1 MSITLF
7 SFLSSILW
15 SSVLIIGIFCFRKLR
30 HFQTSF
36 GLWTLVFLYLFCIIR
51 AILPLELPYVIELGI
66 ENVYPQIYRFL
77 TTSYSLGAN
86 LHFSVLT
93 VLCLIWI
100 AVSLIL
106 FIRYLYIYRKA
117 SRRIMQYAAQ
127 CGEREYEM
135 LDAVKQTTGQS
146 VNIKLYSVP
155 NIRIPFGI
163 GIFSKAILLPQHE
176 YLDKELYFILLHEYT
191 HFLNRDTLMK
201 VMVSGFRCIFWW
213 NPVVYLLSK
222 DLEQT
227 LEMKCDIAATKGI
240 SRKEKAEYLRTIVN
254 VMKQCT
260 ETKAIPY
267 VSTALCKSEFGLDI
281 KERFEIVMY
290 STKIKQE
297 KLLSHIFLL
306 FICACVFIISY
317 LIIIQPA
324 FEAPVCFGPN
334 TINFDSSDSYIL
346 QDQEG
351 EFWLYVDSRD
361 PQSISE
367 NQANFLQRTGLFII
381 KEDK

>member
-7 SFLSSILW
+7 SFLSSVLW
-15 SSVLIIGIFCFRKLR
+15 SSVLIIGIFCFRKFR

-51 AILPLELPYVIELGI
+51 AILPLELPYVVELGI

-100 AVSLIL
+100 AVSIIL

-155 NIRIPFGI
+155 NISIPFGI

-201 VMVSGFRCIFWW
+201 VMVSGLRCIFWW

-240 SRKEKAEYLRTIVN
+240 SRKEKVEYLRTIVN

-267 VSTALCKSEFGLDI
+267 VSTALFKSESGLDI
-281 KERFEIVMY
+281 KERFEMVIHADTKQSNTGFSLVM
-290 STKIKQE
+290 
-297 KLLSHIFLL
+297 L
-306 FICACVFIISY
+306 FICASIFVISY
-317 LIIIQPA
+317 IFIPQPA
-324 FEAPVCFGPN
+324 FNPPASTNPN
-334 TINFDSSDSYIL
+334 VIDFDSSDTYIVHTKDGIYWL
-346 QDQEG
+346 CIPGQE
-351 EFWLYVDSRD
+351 
-361 PQSISE
+361 P
-367 NQANFLQRTGLFII
+367 
-381 KEDK
+381 KELSKEQLSFYKQIGFCIETEK

>member
-51 AILPLELPYVIELGI
+51 AILPLELPYVVELGI

-86 LHFSVLT
+86 VHFSVLT

-117 SRRIMQYAAQ
+117 SRRIMQYVAQ

-155 NIRIPFGI
+155 NISIPFGI

-267 VSTALCKSEFGLDI
+267 VSTALCKSESGLDI
-281 KERFEIVMY
+281 KERFEMVIHADTKQSNTGFSLVM
-290 STKIKQE
+290 
-297 KLLSHIFLL
+297 L
-306 FICACVFIISY
+306 FICASIFVISY
-317 LIIIQPA
+317 IFIPQPA
-324 FEAPVCFGPN
+324 FNPPASTNPN
-334 TINFDSSDSYIL
+334 VIDFDSSDTYIVHTKDGIYWL
-346 QDQEG
+346 CIPGQE
-351 EFWLYVDSRD
+351 
-361 PQSISE
+361 P
-367 NQANFLQRTGLFII
+367 
-381 KEDK
+381 KELSKEQLSFYKQIGFCIETEK

>member
-7 SFLSSILW
+7 SFLSSVLW
-15 SSVLIIGIFCFRKLR
+15 SSVLIIGIFCFRKFR

-51 AILPLELPYVIELGI
+51 AILPLELPYVVELGI
-66 ENVYPQIYRFL
+66 ENVYPQIYRFQ

-86 LHFSVLT
+86 VHFSVLT
-93 VLCLIWI
+93 VLCSIWI

-155 NIRIPFGI
+155 NISIPFGI

-267 VSTALCKSEFGLDI
+267 VSTALCKSESGLDI
-281 KERFEIVMY
+281 KERFEMVIHADMKRSNTGFSLVM
-290 STKIKQE
+290 
-297 KLLSHIFLL
+297 L
-306 FICACVFIISY
+306 FICASIFVISY
-317 LIIIQPA
+317 IFIPQPA
-324 FEAPVCFGPN
+324 FASPESFEPN
-334 TINFDSSDSYIL
+334 TIDFDSNNSYIK
-346 QDQEG
+346 QDESG
-351 EFWLYVDSRD
+351 SYWLYIDSQIPAQIND
-361 PQSISE
+361 DMVEFFQTAGIK
-367 NQANFLQRTGLFII
+367 II
-381 KEDK
+381 KE